1 MGERGVRNA
10 EVAGSSPAIST
21 NFYSTTAS
29 ESESDPVNDIAVI
42 LFLLIGMSMMGFAG
56 AKGPTAGRP
65 LIGFTGIICFAA
77 GIVVAVA

>member
-1 MGERGVRNA
+1 MPRLRVRA
-10 EVAGSSPAIST
+10 PLSPPTST
-21 NFYSTTAS
+21 PRQRAC
-29 ESESDPVNDIAVI
+29 ESEPVNDIAVI

-65 LIGFTGIICFAA
+65 LIGVTGIICFAA

>member
-1 MGERGVRNA
+1 
-10 EVAGSSPAIST
+10 
-21 NFYSTTAS
+21 
-29 ESESDPVNDIAVI
+29 VNDIAVI

-65 LIGFTGIICFAA
+65 LIGVTGIICFAA